1 LNGELCDETEIGD
14 FTWSCTRNGDA
25 CSDPDNIFGAGEESL
40 TIPASYFSTIDDEYI
55 FTLSVDIGSSS
66 SSAISE
72 VLIVD

>member
-1 LNGELCDETEIGD
+1 LNGDLCDETKIGD
-14 FTWSCTRNGDA
+14 FIWSCTKNGDA
-25 CSDPDNIFGAGEESL
+25 CSDPDNIFRASEESL
-40 TIPASYFSTIDDEYI
+40 TIPASYFSNIDDEFI